1 MSLQR
6 VYVEILP
13 LPVLNTVGIR
23 FDRRKGMSAWV
34 NQIFRA
40 AIVSKGGMVRRK
52 KSSVLKYSSFRE
64 LSRETKKRG
73 FHLLRNGGQY
83 IIICNKGQFRF
94 FF

>member
-1 MSLQR
+1 VHGQIKSF
-6 VYVEILP
+6 
-13 LPVLNTVGIR
+13 G
-23 FDRRKGMSAWV
+23 RR
-34 NQIFRA
+34 
-40 AIVSKGGMVRRK
+40 RRK
-52 KSSVLKYSSFRE
+52 KRSVVKYASFAE